1 MNRIAQSLKE
11 KRAEKKLTQQE
22 LADLLHVSRSTISN
36 WETSRNYPDLDT
48 LIKISDLLDISLD
61 IMLKEETGMVNEIME
76 EVKNGTKRKWLLRL
90 IVPLFL
96 ITLFISIYSVVQNVS
111 SVHNYFFPM
120 KTGIVKEV
128 KKDEWHSISFEAND
142 YLIFD
147 NIFWDKEITN
157 SANSK
162 GDIILRIKDSKGKV
176 VEGNLEIPQGKSII
190 FEKNKKNEKYF
201 LEIKGQPGEY
211 IVTIT

>member
-36 WETSRNYPDLDT
+36 WETGRNYPDLDT

-61 IMLKEETGMVNEIME
+61 IMLKEENGMVNEIME
-76 EVKNGTKRKWLLRL
+76 EVKNGAKRKWLLRL

-142 YLIFD
+142 YIIFD

-176 VEGNLEIPQGKSII
+176 VEENLEIPQGKSII